1 LRFSHLSP
9 EVQRIF
15 DDLFF
20 DARDSRPV
28 NHTQSSKILQN
39 GLDISN
45 AEPSERSRTAGIEKS
60 FKSSYQKHLTA
71 IKTGL
76 QDAINAVHTEKLLE
90 SSDFL
95 NRLAIKSAL
104 EEERELDKKI
114 LNSRTSSEHVAAI
127 CSALA
132 NRKALCEVCQS
143 VSEQIAAFLLAF
155 DNDTGEKP
163 EIDVFWPPRED
174 LEKKR
179 IGAYT
184 DGLRFLPPAAVKRG
198 ATLPPN
204 VIQHHTKAGSLPESA
219 EDCPFCELIRVACIL
234 DAFRERGYPFDH
246 SGASLATIL
255 AEIRLGTGGS
265 VFKRVLEDVRSSSDP
280 IFLMVWTSDTLDNS
294 NPFTLGEIRL
304 IWQRPASSNEEKG
317 RRVVFTRLN
326 VFRSIGQYYSH
337 FQTASKLSNSRK
349 TRI

>member
-1 LRFSHLSP
+1 M
-9 EVQRIF
+9 
-15 DDLFF
+15 
-20 DARDSRPV
+20 
-28 NHTQSSKILQN
+28 NHTQSSKILQY
-39 GLDISN
+39 GLNISN

-60 FKSSYQKHLTA
+60 FKSSYQKRLAA

-76 QDAINAVHTEKLLE
+76 QDEINAVHNAVISSNSEMTAFMDKLKAHAEKLLE
-90 SSDFL
+90 SSDLL

-174 LEKKR
+174 FEKKR

-204 VIQHHTKAGSLPESA
+204 VIQHHTKAGSLLESA

-255 AEIRLGTGGS
+255 AAIRLGTGDP

-337 FQTASKLSNSRK
+337 FQKASKLSNSRK